1 MFIGKNDFGVPQ
13 YPDGDARRLF
23 ILLAAIDLLER
34 PTISAIADL
43 TSLERGTIDAQ
54 VSRLQEEFGVR
65 LHRIGE
71 VYRLESWGDVL
82 KKAGVKKYLKSPD
95 GTDQ

>member
-1 MFIGKNDFGVPQ
+1 MFISKNDFGIPQ

-43 TSLERGTIDAQ
+43 TSLDRKTIEAQ
-54 VSRLQEEFGVR
+54 VARLQEEFGVH
-65 LHRIGE
+65 LHKTGE
-71 VYRLESWGDVL
+71 VYRLESWGEVL
-82 KKAGVKKYLKSPD
+82 KKAGVKEYLKSVD
-95 GTDQ
+95 GTD